1 MATEALCSS
10 LIDKVVHETAVNESN
25 KENVISGAFDS
36 TASGEAEAAEPVID
50 IVINNV
56 VCTFTTR
63 CHLNLKQIALAGA
76 NVEYRREQGML
87 NMKIRRPQATASIWS
102 SGKITCTG
110 STSEDD
116 AHRAAR
122 RFARRL
128 QRMGYNVRFS
138 NFRVVNVL
146 GTCSMPFGIKITLFS
161 KEHKNSAS
169 YEPELHPGVTYRIK
183 EPKATLKIFSTGSIT
198 VTAPSVGN
206 VQSAIE
212 HIYPLV
218 SEFKAEK
225 RQIPASTLL
234 AEKRFRHKSP
244 KDLIHRPTHPALLV
258 DSDEE
263 ELYSDSCEDESFDS
277 EESQD

>member
-110 STSEDD
+110 ST
-116 AHRAAR
+116 
-122 RFARRL
+122 
-128 QRMGYNVRFS
+128 
-138 NFRVVNVL
+138 
-146 GTCSMPFGIKITLFS
+146 
-161 KEHKNSAS
+161 S